1 MECRLLR
8 EGTREEL
15 SQEIQRRG
23 LMRSEHSASS
33 SKAALRQFLKMALE
47 LEAKEQQLA
56 LAEKRPAAASP
67 ATPSKRAAAAD
78 DAGAEELSEADDAGA
93 EEVSEAVS
101 PSCATSARMACSAY
115 SNRILLCAS
124 FNFPQASTAARR
136 PEHIVDSAGGPCAT
150 SACLMLD
157 AAGCTSTTRL
167 TWIQSHHYT

>member
-8 EGTREEL
+8 EGTREDL

-78 DAGAEELSEADDAGA
+78 DAGAV
-93 EEVSEAVS
+93 EVSEAVS
-101 PSCATSARMACSAY
+101 PSSAAGARMACSAY
-115 SNRILLCAS
+115 SYRILLCAS
-124 FNFPQASTAARR
+124 FNFSQASTAAIH